1 MKPLDLSLGVRG
13 WAVPEFAYTE
23 WGERRSPFA
32 LCVFV
37 LNEGERFRAQM
48 ERMQALTSQI
58 DIVVADGGSSDGS
71 TDADFLA
78 RRGVR
83 ALLTK
88 RGPGRLSAQMRMALA
103 YALERG
109 YEGVIVMDGNN
120 KDDPA
125 AVPAFVRLL
134 AEGYDHVQGSRYIPG
149 GKGINTPLARHLAVK
164 YLHAPLVS
172 RAAGFRYTDT
182 TNGFR
187 AYSRRLLLDARV
199 APFRDVF
206 SSYELHYYLAI
217 RAARLGF
224 RVCETPVT
232 RAYPPGKTPT
242 KIRGLRGNLSIL
254 RTLWRACRHRYDP
267 PSVSVTRCGETDK
280 RDKRDKKAAENLLLV
295 IFCLF
300 CLSLFF

>member
-1 MKPLDLSLGVRG
+1 MKPLDVSFRERG
-13 WAVPEFAYTE
+13 WVVPDFTFQE
-23 WGERRSPFA
+23 WDERRSAYA

-37 LNEGERFRAQM
+37 INEGERIRLQL
-48 ERMQALTSQI
+48 ERMKWLTSRI
-58 DIVVADGGSSDGS
+58 DIIVADGGSSDGS
-71 TDADFLA
+71 VAPDYLA
-78 RRGVR
+78 GQGVR

-103 YALERG
+103 YALERD
-109 YEGVIVMDGNN
+109 YEGVVVMDGNN

-125 AVPAFVRLL
+125 AVPAFAHLL
-134 AEGYDHVQGSRYIPG
+134 AAGYDHVQGSRYLPG
-149 GKGINTPLARHLAVK
+149 GKGVNTPLSRHLAVK
-164 YLHAPLVS
+164 YLHAPLIS
-172 RAAGFRYTDT
+172 LAAGFRYTDT

-187 AYSRRLLLDARV
+187 AYSRRLLLDERV

-206 SSYELHYYLAI
+206 SGYELHYYLAI

-224 RVCETPVT
+224 NVCEAPVT

-267 PSVSVTRCGETDK
+267 SDCLIIHHGK
-280 RDKRDKKAAENLLLV
+280 HGKHGKKTTAKIIKE
-295 IFCLF
+295 
-300 CLSLFF
+300 LS